1 MCWQAEKRLEFPP
14 HHLNL
19 ASLKFSN
26 ACIVHAIR
34 KRKFNPHRNCALV
47 LYSKER
53 LFLWE
58 LLALGWGIHRRN
70 GIPLGIFRSWTR
82 YPPKECNSARNYQV
96 LDKESTGGMEF
107 HQELL
112 APGQGIHWKKGI
124 PPGIT
129 NSWTWFETTKIK
141 NLPVVTI
148 PGTLTLKHLYRIR
161 LHFKIKN
168 KKTSFKWKIILIRPY
183 CELNIYVMKP

>member
-1 MCWQAEKRLEFPP
+1 
-14 HHLNL
+14 
-19 ASLKFSN
+19 
-26 ACIVHAIR
+26 
-34 KRKFNPHRNCALV
+34 
-47 LYSKER
+47 
-53 LFLWE
+53 
-58 LLALGWGIHRRN
+58 
-70 GIPLGIFRSWTR
+70 
-82 YPPKECNSARNYQV
+82 
-96 LDKESTGGMEF
+96 MEF

-168 KKTSFKWKIILIRPY
+168 KKTSFK
-183 CELNIYVMKP
+183 